1 MKRTLQGL
9 MVLAVLSGGMFVHAG
24 ETVVLGID
32 DLTSGIP
39 GTGPLTLEQ
48 VQAWLA
54 DPANHEE
61 LDVRLPLGLSIGARD
76 IQGIRENPLTRAKIE
91 LGRQLYF
98 DTRLSADNT
107 VSCASCHHP
116 QEGFARHTRF
126 GIGID
131 GQTGGRNSPVSYNRI
146 LSGAQFWD
154 GRAASLE
161 EQAVGPIANPIEM
174 GSTHEQAVDTLKQ
187 IPAYVA
193 QFEAVFPKSGVTIDN
208 VGKAIA
214 SFERVI
220 VTGPTPFDYVDAL
233 RPFESLEEED
243 LEDLKEDDPDAWKR
257 LQELRAGAAA
267 NPMSESA
274 RRGMDLFFSKEI
286 GCSNCHVGANL
297 TDEKY
302 HNLGIGMDSPDP
314 DLGRYAVTGNDRDK
328 GAFKTPTIRNV
339 ALSAPYMHDGSLQT
353 LEEVV
358 EHYAKG
364 GTKNPWLSDKMTP
377 LKLNSQQ
384 KLDLVEFMRS
394 VTGSFPKIASGRL
407 PEGAGCRNPP
417 AGRCLRRRRGRSR
430 SLWISRMVRRMRFR
444 TDGQTVAAA
453 IRCSAGRSA
462 DTSRPIGPTGAQA
475 VRP

>member
-407 PEGAGCRNPP
+407 PE
-417 AGRCLRRRRGRSR
+417 
-430 SLWISRMVRRMRFR
+430 
-444 TDGQTVAAA
+444 
-453 IRCSAGRSA
+453 
-462 DTSRPIGPTGAQA
+462 
-475 VRP
+475 

>member
-274 RRGMDLFFSKEI
+274 RRGMDLFFSREI

-407 PEGAGCRNPP
+407 PE
-417 AGRCLRRRRGRSR
+417 
-430 SLWISRMVRRMRFR
+430 
-444 TDGQTVAAA
+444 
-453 IRCSAGRSA
+453 
-462 DTSRPIGPTGAQA
+462 
-475 VRP
+475 